1 MKTLWNKLINAI
13 RKLFSPKQVFLLV
26 WPGMKAEIDK
36 TVNDGILQDLAFD
49 AVRTA
54 AELGLKGD
62 DAWKHAFAKFS
73 AGVLGLGIELG
84 KRFLDTILQVAYLR
98 FRGED

>member
-13 RKLFSPKQVFLLV
+13 RKLFPRKQKFLLV

-73 AGVLGLGIELG
+73 SGVLGLGIELA
-84 KRFLDTILQVAYLR
+84 RRILDTILQAAYLR